1 MDGYPYRE
9 ERIGRVVSVSGS
21 QVVILLENTDD
32 ERDKNAHLT
41 SQIGALVKTYVPG
54 ATVFGMITGM
64 SIPIPAQEPGQKE
77 MRVVELDLLGESVHN
92 QDGSGGAFQRGVSA
106 YPALGDGIYAASQ
119 EDLAKVYFRP
129 SESTVRIGTVYQDR
143 SLPAVV
149 SIDDLL
155 GKHMAIL
162 GTTGSGKSCAT
173 ALVLNSILEQHQH
186 AHIMLLD
193 PHNEYS
199 QAFGSMAETVG
210 PANLQLP
217 YWLFTLEEFAAV
229 VLGVDA
235 RQAVAE
241 TKILGE
247 AVLAAKKAFAT
258 TEAEMHYIWVDTPV
272 PYRMSTLMQLLD
284 NAMGKLDKPEKVRP
298 YMTVRTRLEAL
309 RSDARFAFMFGDLAV
324 RDKMAQIIGQFFR
337 IPAGSKPI
345 TILDLSIVP
354 SEVLNVTV
362 SVLCRMAFDFALWSD
377 RQVPIMLVCEE
388 AHRYAP
394 QDIDRGFEPTKRAIS
409 RIAKEGRKY
418 GLSLCVVSQ
427 RPSEL
432 ASEILSQC
440 NTIFAMRL
448 TSQRDQDFVR
458 NSMSEPCQG
467 LIDSLASLRNAEA
480 IAVGEGLPVPVRV
493 CFDPLPDDRRP
504 RSGTAAFSMSWKK
517 EGAGLDF
524 VEQVVD
530 RWRRQGRS
538 AEYLME
544 QSVAL
549 PGRPSAGASPAIEPA
564 PKAGAGQP
572 AAAPLQNRPAA
583 QPGPRQ
589 PAQPGQAPAGNGLA
603 RAAQAPAQAQPQPQ
617 PQAQPQPQVREQS
630 PAAPAAPLDPS
641 QRPVPSIRKQPASN
655 ISIRKDT

>member
-21 QVVILLENTDD
+21 QVVILLEDD
-32 ERDKNAHLT
+32 QAEMEKTGHPA

-54 ATVFGMITGM
+54 ATVFGMITSM
-64 SIPIPAQEPGQKE
+64 SIPIPSQEAGQSE
-77 MRVVELDLLGESVHN
+77 MRIVEIDLLGESVHKS
-92 QDGSGGAFQRGVSA
+92 DGSSSDFQRGVSA
-106 YPALGDGIYAASQ
+106 CPALGDGIYAASQ

-129 SESTVRIGTVYQDR
+129 TESTVRIGTVYQDR

-155 GKHMAIL
+155 GKHLAIL

-173 ALVLNSILEQHQH
+173 ALILNSILEHH
-186 AHIMLLD
+186 PNAHIMLMD

-199 QAFGSMAETVG
+199 QAFGSQAEVIG
-210 PANLQLP
+210 PANMELP
-217 YWLFTLEEFAAV
+217 YWLFTNEELAAV
-229 VLGVDA
+229 VLGFDA

-247 AVLAAKKAFAT
+247 AILASKKAFAGADADT
-258 TEAEMHYIWVDTPV
+258 HYIWVDTPV
-272 PYRMSTLMQLLD
+272 PYRMSTLMQILD
-284 NAMGKLDKPEKVRP
+284 NTMGKLDKPEKIRP

-337 IPAGSKPI
+337 IPPGEKPI

-354 SEVLNVTV
+354 SEVLNVVV
-362 SVLCRMAFDFALWSD
+362 SVLCRMSFDFALWAD
-377 RQVPIMLVCEE
+377 RKVPIMLVCEE

-394 QDIDRGFEPTKRAIS
+394 QDVDRGFEPAKRAIS

-440 NTIFAMRL
+440 NTIFALRL
-448 TSQRDQDFVR
+448 TSQKDQDFVR
-458 NSMSEPCQG
+458 SSMSEPCQG

-504 RSGTAAFSMSWKK
+504 RSGTAAFSQSWK
-517 EGAGLDF
+517 APSADMSF
-524 VEQVVD
+524 VESVVA
-530 RWRRQGRS
+530 RWRRQGRDSHLES
-538 AEYLME
+538 ALNAEAPPPATSTR
-544 QSVAL
+544 Q
-549 PGRPSAGASPAIEPA
+549 PSLAI
-564 PKAGAGQP
+564 
-572 AAAPLQNRPAA
+572 AARPATRPA
-583 QPGPRQ
+583 QSRPQQPSQQTIQQPVRRQ
-589 PAQPGQAPAGNGLA
+589 PDLA
-603 RAAQAPAQAQPQPQ
+603 AMGESSA
-617 PQAQPQPQVREQS
+617 
-630 PAAPAAPLDPS
+630 LDTGGH
-641 QRPVPSIRKQPASN
+641 SIRKAPEPKVT
-655 ISIRKDT
+655 IRKDAPA